1 MADQVAKVDGSITSY
16 CIEPA
21 ETQKS
26 KCAACEKV
34 IPHKSLR
41 VAEVYRS
48 SKKVKKDKARHTWF
62 HFRCWKGNIKD
73 RIQKCISTNKIIQS
87 LII

>member
-1 MADQVAKVDGSITSY
+1 MADQVAKGDGSITSY

-21 ETQKS
+21 LTQKS
-26 KCAACEKV
+26 KCAACEKI

-62 HFRCWKGNIKD
+62 HFRCWKGKICFMMKK
-73 RIQKCISTNKIIQS
+73 IELIGTNKNPRS
-87 LII
+87 S